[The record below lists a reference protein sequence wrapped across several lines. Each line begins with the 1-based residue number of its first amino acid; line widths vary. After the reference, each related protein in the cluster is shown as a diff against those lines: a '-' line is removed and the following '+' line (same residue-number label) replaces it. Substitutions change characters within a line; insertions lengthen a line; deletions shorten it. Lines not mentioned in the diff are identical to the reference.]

1 MSDCRH
7 GGRDVYEAPGYLK
20 DFDAE
25 VGGGRVLHVPR
36 RPRMTVTSID
46 MTAYVDAGCMGS
58 LRDIYVH
65 GARFARVRERDWDSE
80 AAE

>member
-20 DFDAE
+20 NFDTE

-46 MTAYVDAGCMGS
+46 MSAFVDKQHMAS
-58 LRDIYVH
+58 LRDIYAH
-65 GARFARVRERDWDSE
+65 GVRFARVRERDWDSE
-80 AAE
+80 AMR